1 MGSPPQILGHRP
13 LVSSIFCGTDARL
26 GGFLPLQPHAIQ
38 RPRTALTGPGAGRPC
53 RPLRLPTRS
62 PVLSRSSRLTQAA
75 RGGEPGG
82 GAGARSAPEAAPGST
97 RPGRSRHVTGA
108 ARSPSRAGPS
118 DRPAMGDEDEDEGC
132 AVELQ
137 ITEGGCRIPR
147 RLPGTGGKSQRPA
160 GLIRPPVPAAN
171 LTGHEEKVSVEN
183 FALLK
188 VLGTGGE
195 NCVHWASALA
205 WYFGPSAR
213 PLAWTWAWAWLL
225 GRSPHPFP
233 AEHPLPAPPYRT
245 RVPCPLA
252 GRPR

>member
-1 MGSPPQILGHRP
+1 MVQKKKVGCDVCQLTKRSRRGKDATWEGGLHKPGWAALLKSWDTDLS
-13 LVSSIFCGTDARL
+13 LVSSISCWTDTWL
-26 GGFLPLQPHAIQ
+26 ESLLQLQPQVIQ
-38 RPRTALTGPGAGRPC
+38 RPCTALTGPGARRPC
-53 RPLRLPTRS
+53 YPLRLPTRS
-62 PVLSRSSRLTQAA
+62 PAPSRSSRLTQAA

-118 DRPAMGDEDEDEGC
+118 DPPAMGDEDEDEGC

-147 RLPGTGGKSQRPA
+147 RLPRTGGKSQRPA
-160 GLIRPPVPAAN
+160 GLICPPVPAAN

-195 NCVHWASALA
+195 KPRS
-205 WYFGPSAR
+205 
-213 PLAWTWAWAWLL
+213 L
-225 GRSPHPFP
+225 G
-233 AEHPLPAPPYRT
+233 
-245 RVPCPLA
+245 
-252 GRPR
+252 